1 MQAGVRL
8 LDSDDGR
15 RFDFDPGSFCL
26 ELLLTGGP
34 VLVQRT
40 ELLRGP
46 GDLSEW
52 IAESRL
58 ARVAALDDVRVRP
71 SELRELRDFRD
82 MMWSAARTVAH
93 GGTVEREHID
103 WINDSAT
110 VDLSPEL
117 DAETRT
123 RRWAAPITG
132 EQILGAAARDAIEL
146 IGEHAGR
153 VRECGADGCAL
164 VFRDTSRPGNRRW
177 CSMRRCG
184 NRSKVKTYRS
194 RRD

>member
-15 RFDFDPGSFCL
+15 RFGFDPGSFCL

-34 VLVQRT
+34 VQVQRT

-46 GDLSEW
+46 GDFTEW
-52 IAESRL
+52 VVQSRL

-82 MMWSAARTVAH
+82 AMWSVARVIARGEPVDQEHVAL
-93 GGTVEREHID
+93 
-103 WINDSAT
+103 INECAT
-110 VDLSPEL
+110 VDLAPEL
-117 DAETRT
+117 DPETGA

-146 IGEHAGR
+146 IGVRASR
-153 VRECGADGCAL
+153 VRECVADGCAL
-164 VFRDTSRPGNRRW
+164 LFCDTSRPGNRRW

-184 NRSKVKTYRS
+184 NRSKVKAYRN
-194 RRD
+194 RQE

>member
-34 VLVQRT
+34 VQVHRT

-46 GDLSEW
+46 GDIVEW
-52 IAESRL
+52 VVQSRL

-71 SELRELRDFRD
+71 SELRELKDFRD
-82 MMWSAARTVAH
+82 VMWSVARGVARGDTVD
-93 GGTVEREHID
+93 REHLAH
-103 WINDSAT
+103 INDCASM
-110 VDLSPEL
+110 DLNPEL
-117 DAETRT
+117 DPDTGA

-132 EQILGAAARDAIEL
+132 DQILGAAARDAIEL
-146 IGEHAGR
+146 IGERASR
-153 VRECGADGCAL
+153 VRECVADGCVL
-164 VFRDTSRPGNRRW
+164 VFCDTSRPGNRRW

-184 NRSKVKTYRS
+184 NRSKVKAYRN
-194 RRD
+194 RQD

>member
-1 MQAGVRL
+1 MQTGVRL

-15 RFDFDPGSFCL
+15 RFGFDPGSFVL

-34 VLVQRT
+34 VQVHRA

-46 GDLSEW
+46 GDFTEW
-52 IAESRL
+52 VVESRL

-71 SELRELRDFRD
+71 SELRELKDFRD
-82 MMWSAARTVAH
+82 AMWSVARAVAH
-93 GGTVEREHID
+93 GETLDRESIER
-103 WINDSAT
+103 INDCAS

-117 DAETRT
+117 DPETGT
-123 RRWAAPITG
+123 RRWASPITG

-146 IGEHAGR
+146 IGERASR
-153 VRECGADGCAL
+153 VRECVADGCAL
-164 VFRDTSRPGNRRW
+164 LFCDTSRPGNRRW

-184 NRSKVKTYRS
+184 NRSKVKAYRH